1 MGGQLEGKVIL
12 VSGAAGGMGMRCVD
26 ILSSDGANLGLFDMT
41 PKVNDLADGA
51 RKKGSEV
58 VTSVG
63 DICNETEVNA
73 FVEKVMH
80 KFGRIDG
87 VLNIAAIY
95 RGLVNRDFT
104 EIPGDEWEK
113 VMKVNITGTWLLTKA
128 AAPHM
133 RSRHKG
139 SVVNISSATVYF
151 GAPGM
156 LHYVASKAAV
166 LGMTK
171 AMAQEMG
178 PDGVRVN
185 CIAPGLLPTES
196 SLERINEE
204 YVGKIKATAALR
216 KLATP
221 DDIINTAKFLL
232 SDDSE
237 SITGQTIVVDAG
249 RIFL

>member
-1 MGGQLEGKVIL
+1 MSGELKDKVIL
-12 VSGAAGGMGMRCVD
+12 VSGAAGGMGRRCVD
-26 ILSSDGANLGLFDMT
+26 LLSSEGANLGLFDLT
-41 PKVNDLADGA
+41 DKIEEVADEA
-51 RKKGSEV
+51 RKKGSQV

-63 DICNETEVNA
+63 DICNGDEVNT
-73 FVEKVMH
+73 FVEEVVK

-104 EIPGDEWEK
+104 EIPVDEWEK
-113 VMKVNITGTWLLTKA
+113 VMKVNITGTWMLTKA

-133 RSRHKG
+133 RSKKKG

-196 SLERINEE
+196 SLERITEE

-216 KLATP
+216 KLASP
-221 DDIINTAKFLL
+221 DDIIKTAMFLL

-237 SITGQTIVVDAG
+237 SITGQTIVVDGG